1 MIYLDPVNF
10 LAHLYLSGDH
20 PQVMVGNF
28 IGDFVKGR
36 DLSNQFSPDIVRGI
50 ELHRAIDEF
59 TDQHPIVRISKSRLW
74 AKYRH
79 YSGVITDIYFDH
91 FLASQWD
98 SYSSTPLAD
107 YAGSAYQHLLN
118 HQHILPERV
127 LHMLPYM
134 MKGNW
139 LLNYREIEGI
149 RRALSGMARRA
160 SFVSN
165 MENAADDL
173 AEFYPDFKQDFDQ
186 FFPELQAFCFRW
198 EQLNPAQPR
207 E

>member
-1 MIYLDPVNF
+1 MNF

-36 DLSNQFSPDIVRGI
+36 DLAHQYPPDIVRGI
-50 ELHRAIDEF
+50 EMHRAIDDY
-59 TDQHPIVRISKSRLW
+59 TDHHPIVRISKSRLW
-74 AKYRH
+74 PKYRH

-98 SYSSTPLAD
+98 DYSSTSLAD
-107 YAGSAYQHLLN
+107 YATGAYQHLLE
-118 HQHILPERV
+118 HEEILPERV
-127 LHMLPYM
+127 LQMLPYM

-139 LLNYREIEGI
+139 LLNYREVEGI
-149 RRALSGMARRA
+149 RRALSGMSRRA

-165 MENAADDL
+165 MEHAAGDL
-173 AEFYPDFKQDFDQ
+173 TESYAEFRQDFDQ
-186 FFPELQAFCFRW
+186 FFPALRDFCANW
-198 EQLNPAQPR
+198 QQSDPHQPLA
-207 E
+207 

>member
-1 MIYLDPVNF
+1 
-10 LAHLYLSGDH
+10 
-20 PQVMVGNF
+20 MVGNF

-36 DLSNQFSPDIVRGI
+36 DLRNQFSPDIIRGI
-50 ELHRAIDEF
+50 ELHRAIDHY
-59 TDQHPIVRISKSRLW
+59 TDHHPIVRISKSRLW
-74 AKYRH
+74 TKYRH

-98 SYSSTPLAD
+98 NYSVTPLPDFAQ
-107 YAGSAYQHLLN
+107 AAYQHLMD
-118 HQHILPERV
+118 HEAILPERV

-139 LLNYREIEGI
+139 LLNYREVEGI

-165 MENAADDL
+165 MENATNDL
-173 AEFYPDFKQDFDQ
+173 TEFYVDFRQDFDL
-186 FFPELQAFCFRW
+186 FFPELVSFCANR
-198 EQLNPAQPR
+198 EQPNR
-207 E
+207 D